1 MPICVECGKPVPNLY
16 TEYSKQNIQLSVC
29 VCTLNINLNNSIIC

>member
-29 VCTLNINLNNSIIC
+29 VCYFLYGNIYKLNL